1 MVTTCCS
8 PAFASE
14 RTLVDSTSDGKQ
26 RVREI
31 QELRQENSDTYLLS
45 DGTCECVVYSEDKYF
60 KNENGNYVVI
70 NNAVKPEKYK
80 SVSNDYGFA
89 NAANS
94 FKVRFSDKKASVLI
108 TTESEC
114 LAFSLINSEPKNVKV
129 GAEGNSYRF
138 QEFNLRSNNC
148 ITYVDAYKDTDIIYS
163 VQNDYVKEYIV
174 LKSPAAQSEFLFEVD
189 TSNYDIIKENNGNLR
204 VCNKNGTP
212 VFDFGSLFAVDSAG
226 NYTDKLEYTV
236 LKSTDNNTMIK
247 VSFTSDYLEE
257 ADRVFPVLID
267 PSVMVTGANKTK
279 DSFVSSRY
287 PSTNYYM
294 QNWLKTGH
302 DEDFGIRRSYVRFN
316 LPSFIIESSV
326 LTAYVNIKYYGGNAP
341 GLEAYRV
348 MGSWTSSSLTW
359 NNRPRYNTV
368 NSSTGM
374 TALSN
379 DWYRLYVTDIV
390 RGWYAGDYNNSG
402 FVIKDKTES
411 TTSHWTTFYSSDAA
425 SPNKPELHIIYSER
439 KYLSFGSANKTIY
452 IYPYNFSSTWQ
463 TAINQSRYKWN
474 NSSAP
479 VNFYTSSNSNNRIY
493 VSQYDYKAYGI
504 TYALEL
510 SGNELT
516 KFKIELNSRTIMSA
530 ASAGSLEN
538 FIQSVLV
545 HELGHTI
552 WLADNPVTE
561 KDSIMKY
568 TRDRNTMVS
577 PTAYDISNVAA
588 KYNKN
593 GGK

>member
-1 MVTTCCS
+1 MKRLLSMLLIIIMVMTCYG

-14 RTLVDSTSDGKQ
+14 RTLVDSTSEGKQ

-174 LKSPAAQSEFLFEVD
+174 LKSPAAQSEFMFEVD

-302 DEDFGIRRSYVRFN
+302 DEDFGIRRSYVKFT
-316 LPSFIIESSV
+316 LPDNITNSSIIS
-326 LTAYVNIKYYGGNAP
+326 AYINIKYYSGSAP
-341 GLEAYRV
+341 KLEAYRV
-348 MGSWTSSSLTW
+348 IGSWTSNSLTW
-359 NNRPRYNTV
+359 NNRPR
-368 NSSTGM
+368 
-374 TALSN
+374 
-379 DWYRLYVTDIV
+379 
-390 RGWYAGDYNNSG
+390 
-402 FVIKDKTES
+402 
-411 TTSHWTTFYSSDAA
+411 
-425 SPNKPELHIIYSER
+425 
-439 KYLSFGSANKTIY
+439 
-452 IYPYNFSSTWQ
+452 
-463 TAINQSRYKWN
+463 
-474 NSSAP
+474 
-479 VNFYTSSNSNNRIY
+479 
-493 VSQYDYKAYGI
+493 
-504 TYALEL
+504 
-510 SGNELT
+510 
-516 KFKIELNSRTIMSA
+516 
-530 ASAGSLEN
+530 
-538 FIQSVLV
+538 
-545 HELGHTI
+545 
-552 WLADNPVTE
+552 
-561 KDSIMKY
+561 
-568 TRDRNTMVS
+568 
-577 PTAYDISNVAA
+577 
-588 KYNKN
+588 
-593 GGK
+593 